1 MRKQVGAVS
10 KTAAILI
17 IVLIAVSVV
26 IVGVTVFGLIGGQKQ
41 SAEPIRIG
49 VLTPLSAPADFT
61 SGKLIQ
67 TVAEIF
73 RDYVNEK
80 GGISGRKIELVIED
94 QTLDPAKAVASLQR
108 MVTEKRIVGLIGPW
122 ESLVALPVARA
133 TNDYPT
139 IMFVTYSWADAITAE
154 KPKYVFRVGVFNSL
168 FAAHLLDY
176 IKWRGYKHVAILA
189 EQSPYGLGFRDAMV
203 TLAKEKIPSLEISSV
218 EAPQDRVDFS
228 SELLKLK
235 DAKPQ
240 LLVIALNLPAAALA
254 TKQFYELGLDK
265 QMEIIQGN
273 DWPTWDGGKTWWETL
288 GEKGI
293 GGRYP
298 TYYSPNMRVSPVCED
313 FRRLYKERTG
323 AEPVHWIYWYWDSL
337 RILQKAIEDT
347 GSTDPNTLAQYI
359 EKIDMEGC
367 TGRIKFVN
375 DPTPNSPMWHQW
387 MEMTQFV
394 MEFTEL
400 NQPPEK
406 TRQIYPPP

>member
-1 MRKQVGAVS
+1 MKKEISALTKTVTILVAV
-10 KTAAILI
+10 I
-17 IVLIAVSVV
+17 IVVAAVSV
-26 IVGVTVFGLIGGQKQ
+26 GVLFIFGGSQQTSETIK
-41 SAEPIRIG
+41 IG

-61 SGKLIQ
+61 SGKLILS
-67 TVAEIF
+67 VAEIY
-73 RDYVNEK
+73 RDYINDK
-80 GGISGRKIELVIED
+80 GGIRGRKVELIVED

-108 MVTEKRIVGLIGPW
+108 MVIEKKIVGLIGPW
-122 ESLVALPVARA
+122 ESLIALPVARA

-139 IMFVTYSWADAITAE
+139 IMFVTYSWADAITAD

-176 IKWRGYKHVAILA
+176 IKWRGYKHVTVLA
-189 EQSPYGLGFRDAMV
+189 EQSPYGLGFRDAMLN
-203 TLAKEKIPSLEISSV
+203 LAKEKIPDLQISSV
-218 EAPQDRVDFS
+218 EAPQDKVDFS
-228 SELLKLK
+228 AELLKIK
-235 DAKPQ
+235 DLKPQ
-240 LLVIALNLPAAALA
+240 LLVVALNLPAVARA

-273 DWPTWDGGKTWWETL
+273 DWPAWDGGKTWWETL

-298 TYYSPNMRVSPVCED
+298 TYYSPHMRVSPACED
-313 FRRLYKERTG
+313 FRRLYKEKTG

-337 RILQKAIEDT
+337 RILEKAIEDT
-347 GSTDPNTLAQYI
+347 GSTDPQVLAGYI
-359 EKIDMEGC
+359 EKIDMDGC
-367 TGRIKFVN
+367 TGRTRFVN
-375 DPTPNSPMWHQW
+375 DPTPGSPMWHQW

-406 TRQIYPPP
+406 TKQIYPPP